1 MKTKTF
7 KQIIDRLIERGAD
20 SIKIERSDA
29 HCGCIKPNDII
40 SVEIVK
46 DGNIFIASVSH
57 VFSEPKI
64 DVDKLIRNE
73 DGRCIARWNIGQF
86 NYAI

>member
-1 MKTKTF
+1 MKTRTF
-7 KQIIDRLIERGAD
+7 KQIIDRLIEKGAD
-20 SIKIERSDA
+20 SIKITRSDV

-46 DGNIFIASVSH
+46 DGNIYIASASQ

-64 DVDKLIRNE
+64 DVEQLIRNE